1 MEITLEKIELVKD
14 RTGVSYKEAKEALE
28 TANGSVVDAII
39 SIEESID
46 ESQRNS
52 LGDQST
58 ALIDKIKELVKRGN
72 VARIQVKNPDGETV
86 LNIPVNAGIAG
97 AVVAPWGMLI
107 GGIAAFGFKYVIEVI
122 RDDGTVIDISDRTND
137 AVEKATEKGTEMYE
151 KVIHSDAY
159 EKVKGK
165 TEETLGK
172 ATEALKNKF
181 SKNDSD
187 DVTEFA
193 EDFDVKNFEEDEE

>member
-151 KVIHSDAY
+151 KVIYSDAY
-159 EKVKGK
+159 EKVKCK

-187 DVTEFA
+187 GVTEFA

>member
-151 KVIHSDAY
+151 KVIYSDAY

-187 DVTEFA
+187 GVTEFA